1 MTLKPLGL
9 KVASR
14 RVLSDVVT
22 DDLRQAIITHELEPG
37 RRIAEDEL
45 ALQMGVSRGP
55 IREALMRLEREGLVT
70 TERHKG
76 ARVASWEHEDIL
88 EIYSMRSVLEEL
100 AIEWACKNATASDIE
115 AMEDVLHHYAKL
127 TEKQRTPSVVSS
139 IDLEF
144 HTALFAAA
152 HHERLL
158 QAWTVLRS
166 QILAFL
172 VYTWSKDKNINKTF
186 LPSWAP
192 DHAAIV
198 EIIRNK
204 QTKKAKDMMSAHV
217 ERGFQRAVV
226 HFKEQPTP
234 AKKG

>member
-1 MTLKPLGL
+1 MALKPLGL

-55 IREALMRLEREGLVT
+55 IREALMRLEREGLVI

-76 ARVASWEHEDIL
+76 ARVASWDDADIQ
-88 EIYSMRSVLEEL
+88 EIYSMRSVLELL
-100 AIEWACKNATASDIE
+100 AIEWACKNATALDIE
-115 AMEDVLHHYAKL
+115 AMEDVLHNYAKL

-139 IDLEF
+139 IDLDF

-152 HHERLL
+152 HHDRLL

-192 DHAAIV
+192 DHAALV

-204 QTKKAKDMMSAHV
+204 QTKKAKDMVSAHV

-226 HFKEQPTP
+226 HFKEQPMP
-234 AKKG
+234 AMKD

>member
-55 IREALMRLEREGLVT
+55 IREALMRLEREGLVI

-76 ARVASWEHEDIL
+76 ARVASWDDADIQ
-88 EIYSMRSVLEEL
+88 EIYSMRSVLEVL

-115 AMEDVLHHYAKL
+115 AMEDVLRNYAKL
-127 TEKQRTPSVVSS
+127 TEKQRTPSVVSG
-139 IDLEF
+139 IDLDF

-152 HHERLL
+152 HHDRLL

-204 QTKKAKDMMSAHV
+204 QTKKAKDMVSAHV

-226 HFKEQPTP
+226 HFKEQPMP
-234 AKKG
+234 AKKD